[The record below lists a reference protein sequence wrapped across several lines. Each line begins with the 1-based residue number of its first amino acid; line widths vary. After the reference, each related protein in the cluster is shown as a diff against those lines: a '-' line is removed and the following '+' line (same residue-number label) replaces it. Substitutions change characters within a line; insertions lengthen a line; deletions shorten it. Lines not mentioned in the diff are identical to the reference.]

1 MFSLNIQYSND
12 VENFFY
18 DKNSGK
24 ITRVTITHINN
35 LKCIIDDHFNLRDA
49 IIDWVLD
56 NIELE

>member
-35 LKCIIDDHFNLRDA
+35 LKCIIDDLFNLRDA